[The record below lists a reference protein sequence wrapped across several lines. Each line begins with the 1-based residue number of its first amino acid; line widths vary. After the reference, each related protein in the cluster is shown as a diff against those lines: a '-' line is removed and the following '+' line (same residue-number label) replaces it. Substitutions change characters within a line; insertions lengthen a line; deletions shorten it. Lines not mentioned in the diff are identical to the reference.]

1 MRSGR
6 EERITALTQLAPLW
20 VLELSQA
27 QLNKVGSEGVHG
39 LIRAFSLRKHF
50 RAPDDSIHALSDLT
64 QAQQL
69 SLVFCRSSQETH

>member
-39 LIRAFSLRKHF
+39 LIRVFSLRKHF
-50 RAPDDSIHALSDLT
+50 QAPEDSIQALSSLT

-69 SLVFCRSSQETH
+69 SLVFCRSSRETH